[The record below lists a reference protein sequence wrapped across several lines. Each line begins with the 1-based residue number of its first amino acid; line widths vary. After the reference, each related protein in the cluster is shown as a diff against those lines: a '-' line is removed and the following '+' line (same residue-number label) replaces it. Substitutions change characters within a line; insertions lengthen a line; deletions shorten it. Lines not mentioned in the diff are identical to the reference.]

1 MIRKLKYEYHDAGVT
16 GVSVGPRREVT
27 LIAELD
33 RCVSGRDAV
42 IRLRFG
48 GIANFAQVEEY
59 FRGVMVDVGESY
71 VGRIDGLGYD
81 ESVAS
86 TSRDRVIRVEL
97 DLYGV
102 VQIRC
107 QNVTEEEVRAD
118 GGSCFV
124 PTAS

>member
-1 MIRKLKYEYHDAGVT
+1 MVQRLKYEYHDAGVI
-16 GVSVGPRREVT
+16 GVRVGPRREVT
-27 LIAELD
+27 ITAELD
-33 RCVSGRDAV
+33 RCASGRSAV
-42 IRLRFG
+42 IHIRFG

-59 FRGVMVDVGESY
+59 FRGVMADVGESY

-86 TSRDRVIRVEL
+86 TSRDIVLRVEL

-107 QNVTEEEVRAD
+107 QNVTEKEVRAD
-118 GGSCFV
+118 GE
-124 PTAS
+124 